1 MIGSQ
6 LAFYVHENHKHRGVL
21 TWQWLLQEAAKLG
34 IGGGTAFVSTAGFG
48 QHHVLH
54 MDRMF
59 GTGLIC
65 VKVEF
70 LVTEKEKSL
79 LVELLGREQMDLFCA
94 QSDVRFG
101 MIGEDAAL

>member
-1 MIGSQ
+1 MIGCQ
-6 LAFYVHENHKHRGVL
+6 LAFYVHENRKHRGVP

-70 LVTEKEKSL
+70 LVTEREKAL
-79 LVELLGREQMDLFCA
+79 LVESLAREQMDLFCS
-94 QSDVRFG
+94 QSDARFG
-101 MIGEDAAL
+101 MTGADGAL